1 MIGLIKAL
9 NSRWAL
15 RKLASQTKK
24 PLEKVSKKTQRR
36 AKKSRNREKKQQQQQ
51 QQKTKTL
58 NWNIYNAYCSQ
69 CNFHCLLV
77 SYNVHRWGKL

>member
-24 PLEKVSKKTQRR
+24 PLEKVSKKT
-36 AKKSRNREKKQQQQQ
+36 
-51 QQKTKTL
+51 
-58 NWNIYNAYCSQ
+58 
-69 CNFHCLLV
+69 
-77 SYNVHRWGKL
+77 